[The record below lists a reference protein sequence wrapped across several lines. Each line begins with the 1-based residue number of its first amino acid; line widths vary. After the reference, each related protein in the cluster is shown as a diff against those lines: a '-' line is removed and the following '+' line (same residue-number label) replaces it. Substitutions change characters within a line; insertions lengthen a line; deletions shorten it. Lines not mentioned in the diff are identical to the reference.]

1 VLCLDTPTA
10 VLTLSAESLP
20 KLPLSVEE
28 LYRQGQTNTDAE
40 LFVEHFEVDEVD
52 HGLEGDSFF
61 IASKAANFEALV
73 PSVIGPAPLVH
84 LKPPS
89 AGLPV
94 FGCGVALNGC
104 CVGNEASI
112 RP

>member
-1 VLCLDTPTA
+1 MRDVEVLDNAECDRPVAGGEFLSGDSGGDHVRRTTP
-10 VLTLSAESLP
+10 LGL
-20 KLPLSVEE
+20 
-28 LYRQGQTNTDAE
+28 
-40 LFVEHFEVDEVD
+40 DEVVL
-52 HGLEGDSFF
+52 GLEGDSFF
-61 IASKAANFEALV
+61 IASNAANFDALV
-73 PSVIGPAPLVH
+73 PSVIGPAPLMD

-89 AGLPV
+89 AGLLV